1 MTKNTNPGGSRYR
14 LGVADDL
21 SLLEAWQAGDRE
33 AGDRLLR
40 RHAASIRRFFRNKVD
55 TPRDVDELVQETF
68 LQTVRAKDGFEGRA
82 AFRTLLFTVARRQ
95 LFRFIER
102 RHRRP
107 VQSLASISI
116 AALSTSPSQVAA
128 RAEAQRRVLQAL
140 RALDVDLQVA
150 IELHYWEELS
160 TAELAEVLG
169 IPQGTVKS
177 RLRRGREALASALA
191 SLHTAVGE
199 PADVDAVARSL
210 RNAAAG

>member
-1 MTKNTNPGGSRYR
+1 
-14 LGVADDL
+14 VADDF
-21 SLLEAWQAGDRE
+21 SLLEAWQRGDRS

-40 RHAASIRRFFRNKVD
+40 RHVASIRRFFRNKVD

-82 AFRTLLFTVARRQ
+82 SFRTLLFTVARRQ
-95 LFRFIER
+95 LFRFIEK

-107 VQSLASISI
+107 VESLASTSI

-128 RAEAQRRVLQAL
+128 RAQAQRRVLAAL
-140 RALDVDLQVA
+140 RELDVDLQVA

-160 TAELAEVLG
+160 TAELAAVLG

-191 SLHTAVGE
+191 TLR
-199 PADVDAVARSL
+199 PAAQGTPPDVEAVARSL
-210 RNAAAG
+210 RALATD